1 MRLQNLGS
9 GYASSFF
16 QSPGEEGQIW
26 IGNGYGLKFG
36 TNTESNISF
45 QTGGYTTPHSMSI
58 LGNGDR
64 DVEIYAPLNIKGV
77 LTSIDKA
84 VIIGATM
91 PITEVGLFV
100 ENRCSL
106 GGDVTITGTLTNES
120 FYANK
125 PWVAVKYTGT
135 ITPAGSPGFNQS
147 GITVSNPTTGTYT
160 FTIPT
165 HPKGTNYMVFVSQ
178 IASGTTASAT
188 AIANYNVLVNSA
200 TTFTVYSKTSGS
212 VVIASNFYVY
222 TVP

>member
-1 MRLQNLGS
+1 MATSTNGLTVNS
-9 GYASSFF
+9 ACSF
-16 QSPGEEGQIW
+16 G
-26 IGNGYGLKFG
+26 GNVTVTGALT
-36 TNTESNISF
+36 TN
-45 QTGGYTTPHSMSI
+45 
-58 LGNGDR
+58 
-64 DVEIYAPLNIKGV
+64 
-77 LTSIDKA
+77 
-84 VIIGATM
+84 
-91 PITEVGLFV
+91 
-100 ENRCSL
+100 
-106 GGDVTITGTLTNES
+106 S
-120 FYANK
+120 FYAIK
-125 PWVAVKYTGT
+125 PWVALRYTGT

-147 GITVSNPTTGTYT
+147 GITLTNSTTGTYT